1 MTFAN
6 IHAAHKMKFHALP
19 RSSMMAVEHWVSVRL
34 RVQTRASMGML
45 LYAIGSKAPVLGKRK
60 LTNHVTDRLAVAGVE
75 SHDPQLQVLSRLSLL
90 RKVV

>member
-1 MTFAN
+1 
-6 IHAAHKMKFHALP
+6 
-19 RSSMMAVEHWVSVRL
+19 
-34 RVQTRASMGML
+34 ML